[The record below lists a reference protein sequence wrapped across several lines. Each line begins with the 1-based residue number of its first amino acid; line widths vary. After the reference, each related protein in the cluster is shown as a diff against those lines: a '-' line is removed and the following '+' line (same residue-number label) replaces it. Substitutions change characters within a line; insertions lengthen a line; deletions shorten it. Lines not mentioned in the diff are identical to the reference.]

1 MQTECGIHNLPFTIN
16 HHQSTINLKKSIMK
30 NFTIYLV
37 ILIFLFVSK
46 VLGQETFESQAKK
59 IANKIEK
66 ITKEEKANLK
76 EEVEAVNVQLS
87 EGKITQE
94 QADKRKKELAEARAV
109 IIEEKV
115 TLAQNEL
122 NDLVQQKV
130 DGKIKE
136 QQDSTHTYTIRW
148 NAKKW
153 EKDSIH
159 GEKRT
164 TSQFVFALGLNNM
177 MVDGKLQD
185 SNYSFIGSHFYEW
198 GFTYNSRLMKN
209 DNLLHAKYGLSLM
222 YNNIRPTDNR
232 SFVVNGEQTNLEV
245 NAINLEESRFRNV
258 YIVLPVHLEFD
269 FTKPKISNGKTYFR
283 THESFRFGIG
293 GYGGINVKSK
303 QILKFEDNDYKSTQK
318 TKGDF
323 NTNNFIYGLSS
334 YIGYKE
340 LSLYLKYDLNPL
352 FQDNLVKEN
361 NISLGLRFDFN

>member
-1 MQTECGIHNLPFTIN
+1 
-16 HHQSTINLKKSIMK
+16 MK

-37 ILIFLFVSK
+37 VLIFLFVSK
-46 VLGQETFESQAKK
+46 VMGQETFESKARQ

-66 ITKEEKANLK
+66 ITKEEKATLK

-94 QADKRKKELAEARAV
+94 QADKRKKELAEIRAT
-109 IIEEKV
+109 IIEQKV
-115 TLAQNEL
+115 TEAQNEL

-136 QQDSTHTYTIRW
+136 GDSIKKHTLVIHW
-148 NAKKW
+148 NDKEWNEKNKKR
-153 EKDSIH
+153 KDSIR

-164 TSQFVFALGLNNM
+164 TSQFVFAAGLNNM
-177 MVDGKLQD
+177 LVDGKLQD

-232 SFVVNGEQTNLEV
+232 NFVVDGDQTVLQT
-245 NAINLEESRFRNV
+245 NAINLDESRFRNV

-269 FTKPKISNGKTYFR
+269 FSKPKIVNGKTYFK
-283 THESFRFGIG
+283 THKSFRFGIG
-293 GYGGINVKSK
+293 GYAGINVKSK
-303 QILKFEDNDYKSTQK
+303 QILKYDQDDLDYKTRI
-318 TKGDF
+318 KGDY
-323 NTNNFIYGLSS
+323 NVNNFIYGLSS

-340 LSLYLKYDLNPL
+340 VSLYCKYDLNPL

-361 NISLGLRFDFN
+361 NISLGLRLDLN

>member
-1 MQTECGIHNLPFTIN
+1 
-16 HHQSTINLKKSIMK
+16 MK

-37 ILIFLFVSK
+37 ILVFLFVSK
-46 VLGQETFESQAKK
+46 VLGQETFESRAKQ

-66 ITKEEKANLK
+66 ITKEEKETLK
-76 EEVEAVNVQLS
+76 QEVEAVNVQLS

-94 QADKRKKELAEARAV
+94 QADKRKKELAEARAI

-136 QQDSTHTYTIRW
+136 DSSRVYTIRW
-148 NAKKW
+148 KSPKRD
-153 EKDSIH
+153 KDSIH

-164 TSQFVFALGLNNM
+164 TSQFVFAMGLNNT

-232 SFVVNGEQTNLEV
+232 SFVVDGNQTNLEV
-245 NAINLEESRFRNV
+245 NPVHLTESRFRNV

-269 FTKPKISNGKTYFR
+269 FTKPQENNGKRYFR
-283 THESFRFGIG
+283 THKSFRFGVG
-293 GYGGINVKSK
+293 GYAGINVKSK
-303 QILKFEDNDYKSTQK
+303 QILKFEEEDLKYKT
-318 TKGDF
+318 TIKGDY
-323 NTNNFIYGLSS
+323 NVNNFIYGLSS
-334 YIGYKE
+334 YIGYRDI
-340 LSLYLKYDLNPL
+340 SLYLKYDLNPI
-352 FQDNLVKEN
+352 FKDNLIEEN
-361 NISLGLRFDFN
+361 NISLGIRFDLN

>member
-1 MQTECGIHNLPFTIN
+1 
-16 HHQSTINLKKSIMK
+16 MK
-30 NFTIYLV
+30 NFTIHLV

-46 VLGQETFESQAKK
+46 AVGQETFESKAKK
-59 IANKIEK
+59 IANQIEK
-66 ITKEEKANLK
+66 VTKEEKEKLK
-76 EEVEAVNVQLS
+76 EEVEAVNEQLS

-136 QQDSTHTYTIRW
+136 QDSTGKSKIVIYW
-148 NAKKW
+148 NKNDWNHKKCN
-153 EKDSIH
+153 DSIR

-164 TSQFVFALGLNNM
+164 TSQFVFAMGLNNM
-177 MVDGKLQD
+177 MSDGKYQD

-232 SFVVNGEQTNLEV
+232 SFVVDGNQTNLET
-245 NAINLEESRFRNV
+245 NAVHLTESRFRNV
-258 YIVLPVHLEFD
+258 YLVLPVHLEFD
-269 FTKPKISNGKTYFR
+269 FSKPTVKDGKTYFK
-283 THESFRFGIG
+283 THKSFRFGVG
-293 GYGGINVKSK
+293 GYAGINVKSK
-303 QILKFEDNDYKSTQK
+303 QILKFEEEDLKYKSTV
-318 TKGDF
+318 KGEY
-323 NTNNFIYGLSS
+323 NVNNFIYGLSS

-340 LSLYLKYDLNPL
+340 VSLYVKYDLNPL

-361 NISLGLRFDFN
+361 NISMGLRFDFN

>member
-1 MQTECGIHNLPFTIN
+1 
-16 HHQSTINLKKSIMK
+16 MK

-37 ILIFLFVSK
+37 ILVFLFVSK
-46 VLGQETFESQAKK
+46 VLGQETFESRAKQ

-66 ITKEEKANLK
+66 VTKEEKAALK

-94 QADKRKKELAEARAV
+94 QADKRKKELAEARAI

-136 QQDSTHTYTIRW
+136 Q
-148 NAKKW
+148 
-153 EKDSIH
+153 DSIKKGKIVIYWDKNDKNKKSRDSIR
-159 GEKRT
+159 GERRT
-164 TSQFVFALGLNNM
+164 TSQFVFAMGLNNM
-177 MVDGKLQD
+177 MADGKLQD

-232 SFVVNGEQTNLEV
+232 SFVVNGDQTVLQT
-245 NAINLEESRFRNV
+245 NAINLDESRFRNV
-258 YIVLPVHLEFD
+258 YIVAPVHLEFD
-269 FTKPKISNGKTYFR
+269 FSRPKVSNGKTYFR
-283 THESFRFGIG
+283 THQSFRFGIG
-293 GYGGINVKSK
+293 GYAGINVKSK
-303 QILKFEDNDYKSTQK
+303 QILKYDQDDLDYKT
-318 TKGDF
+318 TIKGDY
-323 NTNNFIYGLSS
+323 NVNNFIYGVSS
-334 YIGYKE
+334 YIGYKAW
-340 LSLYLKYDLNPL
+340 SLYAKYDLNPL
-352 FQDNLVKEN
+352 FKNNLVKEN
-361 NISLGLRFDFN
+361 NISLGLRLDLN

>member
-1 MQTECGIHNLPFTIN
+1 
-16 HHQSTINLKKSIMK
+16 MK
-30 NFTIYLV
+30 NFTIYFVALV
-37 ILIFLFVSK
+37 FLFVSK
-46 VLGQETFESQAKK
+46 VFAQETFEAKAK
-59 IANKIEK
+59 QIANKIEK
-66 ITKEEKANLK
+66 VTKEEKAALK

-87 EGKITQE
+87 EGKITKE
-94 QADKRKKELAEARAV
+94 QADKRKKELAEARAI

-136 QQDSTHTYTIRW
+136 GDSIMKHGLVIRW
-148 NAKKW
+148 NDEIWRDSKKG
-153 EKDSIH
+153 KDSLR

-164 TSQFVFALGLNNM
+164 TSQFVFAMGLNNM

-198 GFTYNSRLMKN
+198 GFTYNTRLMKT

-232 SFVVNGEQTNLEV
+232 TFVVNGNQTQLQT
-245 NAINLEESRFRNV
+245 NAINLDESRFRNV
-258 YIVLPVHLEFD
+258 YIVAPVHLEFD
-269 FTKPKISNGKTYFR
+269 FSKPKVSNGKTYFR
-283 THESFRFGIG
+283 THQSFRFGIG
-293 GYGGINVKSK
+293 GYAGINVKSK
-303 QILKFEDNDYKSTQK
+303 QILKYDQDDLDYKT
-318 TKGDF
+318 TIKGDY
-323 NTNNFIYGLSS
+323 NVNNFIYGLSS

-340 LSLYLKYDLNPL
+340 LSLYCKYDLNPL

-361 NISLGLRFDFN
+361 NISLGLRLDLN

>member
-1 MQTECGIHNLPFTIN
+1 
-16 HHQSTINLKKSIMK
+16 MK

-46 VLGQETFESQAKK
+46 VLGQETFESKAKK
-59 IANKIEK
+59 IANQIEK
-66 ITKEEKANLK
+66 VTKEEKAALK

-94 QADKRKKELAEARAV
+94 QANKRKKELAEARAI

-136 QQDSTHTYTIRW
+136 GDSIMKHGLVIRW
-148 NAKKW
+148 NDDIWRDNKKGR
-153 EKDSIH
+153 DSIH

-164 TSQFVFALGLNNM
+164 TSQFVFAMGLNNM

-232 SFVVNGEQTNLEV
+232 SFVVNGDQTVLQI
-245 NAINLEESRFRNV
+245 NAINLDESRFRNV

-269 FTKPKISNGKTYFR
+269 FSKPKVSNGKTYFR
-283 THESFRFGIG
+283 THQSFRFGIG
-293 GYGGINVKSK
+293 GYAGINVKSK
-303 QILKFEDNDYKSTQK
+303 QILKYDQDDLDYKT
-318 TKGDF
+318 TIKGDY
-323 NTNNFIYGLSS
+323 NVNNFIYGLSS
-334 YIGYKE
+334 YIGYRAF
-340 LSLYLKYDLNPL
+340 SLYAKYDLNPL
-352 FQDNLVKEN
+352 FKNNLVKEN
-361 NISLGLRFDFN
+361 NISLGIRLDLN

>member
-1 MQTECGIHNLPFTIN
+1 
-16 HHQSTINLKKSIMK
+16 MK

-37 ILIFLFVSK
+37 ILVFLFVSK
-46 VLGQETFESQAKK
+46 VLGQETFESRAKQ

-66 ITKEEKANLK
+66 ITKEEKQALK
-76 EEVEAVNVQLS
+76 EEIETVNVQLS

-136 QQDSTHTYTIRW
+136 GDSIKKHTLIIHW
-148 NAKKW
+148 NDKDWSGKKRS
-153 EKDSIH
+153 KDSIH

-164 TSQFVFALGLNNM
+164 TSQFVFAMGLNNTM
-177 MVDGKLQD
+177 IDGKLQD
-185 SNYSFIGSHFYEW
+185 SRYSFIGSHFYEW

-209 DNLLHAKYGLSLM
+209 DNLLHAKYGLSVM

-232 SFVVNGEQTNLEV
+232 SFVVDGNQTNLEV
-245 NAINLEESRFRNV
+245 NAINMDESRFRNV

-269 FTKPKISNGKTYFR
+269 FTRPRESDGKTYFR
-283 THESFRFGIG
+283 THKSFRFGIG
-293 GYGGINVKSK
+293 GYAGINVKSK
-303 QILKFEDNDYKSTQK
+303 QILKFEEEDLKYKT
-318 TKGDF
+318 TIKGDY
-323 NTNNFIYGLSS
+323 NVNNFIYGLSS
-334 YIGYKE
+334 YVGYKE
-340 LSLYLKYDLNPL
+340 MSLYLKYDLNPL
-352 FQDNLVKEN
+352 FQDNLIDEN
-361 NISLGLRFDFN
+361 NISLGLRFDLN

>member
-1 MQTECGIHNLPFTIN
+1 
-16 HHQSTINLKKSIMK
+16 MK

-37 ILIFLFVSK
+37 ILLLLFVSK
-46 VLGQETFESQAKK
+46 VLGQETFESKAKN

-66 ITKEEKANLK
+66 ITKEEKATLK

-115 TLAQNEL
+115 TLVQNEL

-136 QQDSTHTYTIRW
+136 QDSTRKNRMVIYWDKNNW
-148 NAKKW
+148 NNKKN
-153 EKDSIH
+153 KDSIH
-159 GEKRT
+159 GERRT
-164 TSQFVFALGLNNM
+164 TSQFVFAMGLNNT

-232 SFVVNGEQTNLEV
+232 SFVVNGNQTNLEV
-245 NAINLEESRFRNV
+245 NAINLNESRFRNV

-269 FTKPKISNGKTYFR
+269 FTKPKVSNGKTYFR

-293 GYGGINVKSK
+293 GYAGINVKSK
-303 QILKFEDNDYKSTQK
+303 QILKYDQDDLDYKT
-318 TKGDF
+318 TIKGDY
-323 NTNNFIYGLSS
+323 NVNNFIYGLSS
-334 YIGYKE
+334 YVGYKA
-340 LSLYLKYDLNPL
+340 LSLYVKYDLNPL
-352 FQDNLVKEN
+352 FQDNLTEEK
-361 NISLGLRFDFN
+361 NISLGLRLDLN

>member
-1 MQTECGIHNLPFTIN
+1 
-16 HHQSTINLKKSIMK
+16 MK

-46 VLGQETFESQAKK
+46 VLGQETFESRAKQ

-66 ITKEEKANLK
+66 ITKEEKATLK

-94 QADKRKKELAEARAV
+94 QADKRKKELAEARAI

-136 QQDSTHTYTIRW
+136 QDSTRKNRIVIYWDEKNW
-148 NAKKW
+148 NNKKS
-153 EKDSIH
+153 KDSIH
-159 GEKRT
+159 GERRT
-164 TSQFVFALGLNNM
+164 TSQFVFAMGLNNM

-245 NAINLEESRFRNV
+245 NTINLDESRFRNV

-269 FTKPKISNGKTYFR
+269 FTKPKVSNGKTYFR

-293 GYGGINVKSK
+293 GYAGINVKSK
-303 QILKFEDNDYKSTQK
+303 QILKYDQDDLDYKT
-318 TKGDF
+318 TIKGDY
-323 NTNNFIYGLSS
+323 NVNNFIYGLSS
-334 YIGYKE
+334 YVGYKA
-340 LSLYLKYDLNPL
+340 LSLYVKYDLNPL
-352 FQDNLVKEN
+352 FQDNLIEEK
-361 NISLGLRFDFN
+361 NISLGLRFDLN

>member
-1 MQTECGIHNLPFTIN
+1 
-16 HHQSTINLKKSIMK
+16 MK

-37 ILIFLFVSK
+37 VLIFLFVSK
-46 VLGQETFESQAKK
+46 VLGQETFESRAKQ

-66 ITKEEKANLK
+66 ITKEEKETLK

-87 EGKITQE
+87 EGKITKE

-115 TLAQNEL
+115 TLAQEEL

-136 QQDSTHTYTIRW
+136 QDSIKKNRFVIYWDKNDW
-148 NAKKW
+148 NNKKG
-153 EKDSIH
+153 KDSIH

-164 TSQFVFALGLNNM
+164 TSQFVFAMGLNNM

-185 SNYSFIGSHFYEW
+185 SNYGFIGSHFYEW

-222 YNNIRPTDNR
+222 YNNIRPSDNR
-232 SFVVNGEQTNLEV
+232 SFVVNGEQTDLVTNSVNLK
-245 NAINLEESRFRNV
+245 ESRFRNV
-258 YIVLPVHLEFD
+258 YLVLPVHLEFD
-269 FTKPKISNGKTYFR
+269 FTKPQESNGKTYFK
-283 THESFRFGIG
+283 THKSFRFGIG
-293 GYGGINVKSK
+293 GYAGINVKSK
-303 QILKFEDNDYKSTQK
+303 QILKFEDDDLKYKTII
-318 TKGDF
+318 KGDY
-323 NTNNFIYGLSS
+323 NVNNFIYGLSS

-352 FQDNLVKEN
+352 FQDNLIKEN

>member
-1 MQTECGIHNLPFTIN
+1 
-16 HHQSTINLKKSIMK
+16 MK
-30 NFTIYLV
+30 NFTLYLV
-37 ILIFLFVSK
+37 ILVFLFVSK
-46 VLGQETFESQAKK
+46 VLGQETFESRAKQ

-66 ITKEEKANLK
+66 VTKEEKETLK
-76 EEVEAVNVQLS
+76 QEVEAVNVQLS

-94 QADKRKKELAEARAV
+94 QADQRKKELAEARAI

-136 QQDSTHTYTIRW
+136 GDSIKKHALSIHW
-148 NAKKW
+148 NDKEWSDSKKR
-153 EKDSIH
+153 KDSIH

-164 TSQFVFALGLNNM
+164 TSQFVFAMGLNNM

-198 GFTYNSRLMKN
+198 GFTYNSRLLKN
-209 DNLLHAKYGLSLM
+209 NNLLHAKYGLSLM

-232 SFVVNGEQTNLEV
+232 SFVVNGDQTVLQT
-245 NAINLEESRFRNV
+245 NAINLDESRFRNV
-258 YIVLPVHLEFD
+258 YIVAPVHLEFD
-269 FTKPKISNGKTYFR
+269 FSKPKVVNGKTYFR
-283 THESFRFGIG
+283 THQSFRFGIG
-293 GYGGINVKSK
+293 GYAGINVKSK
-303 QILKFEDNDYKSTQK
+303 QILKYEQDDLDYKT
-318 TKGDF
+318 TIKGDY
-323 NTNNFIYGLSS
+323 NVNNFIYGLSS

-340 LSLYLKYDLNPL
+340 LSLYMKYDLNPL

>member
-1 MQTECGIHNLPFTIN
+1 
-16 HHQSTINLKKSIMK
+16 MK

-37 ILIFLFVSK
+37 ILVFLFVSK
-46 VLGQETFESQAKK
+46 VLGQETFESKARK

-66 ITKEEKANLK
+66 ITKEEKEILK

-87 EGKITQE
+87 EGKITTE

-136 QQDSTHTYTIRW
+136 GDSIKKHALIVYW
-148 NAKKW
+148 NNKEWNDNKKR
-153 EKDSIH
+153 KDSVR
-159 GEKRT
+159 GERRT
-164 TSQFVFALGLNNM
+164 TSQFVFAMGLNNM
-177 MVDGKLQD
+177 LADGKLQD

-222 YNNIRPTDNR
+222 YNNIRPTNNR
-232 SFVVNGEQTNLEV
+232 TFVVNGDQTNLEV
-245 NAINLEESRFRNV
+245 NPIHLTESRFRNV
-258 YIVLPVHLEFD
+258 YLAVPVHLEFD
-269 FTKPKISNGKTYFR
+269 FTKPIEKDGKTYFK
-283 THESFRFGIG
+283 THRSFRFGVG
-293 GYGGINVKSK
+293 GYAGINVKSK
-303 QILKFEDNDYKSTQK
+303 QILKFEEDDLKYKTRI
-318 TKGDF
+318 KGDY
-323 NTNNFIYGLSS
+323 NVNNFIYGLSS
-334 YIGYKE
+334 YIGYRDV
-340 LSLYLKYDLNPL
+340 SLYFKYDLNPL

-361 NISLGLRFDFN
+361 NISLGLRLDLN

>member
-1 MQTECGIHNLPFTIN
+1 
-16 HHQSTINLKKSIMK
+16 MK

-46 VLGQETFESQAKK
+46 VLGQETFESKAKK

-66 ITKEEKANLK
+66 VTKEEKAALK
-76 EEVEAVNVQLS
+76 DEVEAVNVQLS

-122 NDLVQQKV
+122 SDLVQQKV

-136 QQDSTHTYTIRW
+136 QDTTHTYIIRW
-148 NAKKW
+148 DPKRDR
-153 EKDSIH
+153 DSIH

-164 TSQFVFALGLNNM
+164 TSQFVFAMGLNNM

-198 GFTYNSRLMKN
+198 GFTYNSRLLKN
-209 DNLLHAKYGLSLM
+209 NNLLHAKYGLSLM

-232 SFVVNGEQTNLEV
+232 SFVVNGDQTVLQT
-245 NAINLEESRFRNV
+245 NAINLDESRFRNV

-269 FTKPKISNGKTYFR
+269 FSKPKVSNGKTYFR
-283 THESFRFGIG
+283 THQSFRFGIG
-293 GYGGINVKSK
+293 GYAGINVKSK
-303 QILKFEDNDYKSTQK
+303 QILKYDQDDLDYKT
-318 TKGDF
+318 TIKGDY
-323 NTNNFIYGLSS
+323 NVNNFIYGLSS
-334 YIGYKE
+334 YIGYRAF
-340 LSLYLKYDLNPL
+340 SLYAKYDLNPL
-352 FQDNLVKEN
+352 FKNNLVKEN
-361 NISLGLRFDFN
+361 NISLGIRLDLN

>member
-1 MQTECGIHNLPFTIN
+1 
-16 HHQSTINLKKSIMK
+16 MK

-37 ILIFLFVSK
+37 ILVFLFVSK
-46 VLGQETFESQAKK
+46 VLGQETFESEAKR

-66 ITKEEKANLK
+66 ITKEEKEALK
-76 EEVEAVNVQLS
+76 EEIEAINVQLS

-122 NDLVQQKV
+122 NDLVQKKV

-136 QQDSTHTYTIRW
+136 DSAKVYMIRW
-148 NAKKW
+148 KSYKRD
-153 EKDSIH
+153 KDSIR

-164 TSQFVFALGLNNM
+164 TSQFVFAMGLNNM
-177 MVDGKLQD
+177 LADGKLQD

-222 YNNIRPTDNR
+222 YNNIRATENK
-232 SFVVNGEQTNLEV
+232 SFVVNGDQTNLEV
-245 NAINLEESRFRNV
+245 NPIHLTESRFRNV
-258 YIVLPVHLEFD
+258 YLVMPVHLEFD
-269 FTKPKISNGKTYFR
+269 FSRPVQNNGKTYFK
-283 THESFRFGIG
+283 THKSFRFGIG

-303 QILKFEDNDYKSTQK
+303 QILKFEEEDLKYKTRI
-318 TKGDF
+318 KGDY
-323 NTNNFIYGLSS
+323 NVNNFIYGLSS
-334 YIGYKE
+334 YIGYRD
-340 LSLYLKYDLNPL
+340 LSLYFKYDLNPL

-361 NISLGLRFDFN
+361 NISLGLRLDLN

>member
-1 MQTECGIHNLPFTIN
+1 
-16 HHQSTINLKKSIMK
+16 MK

-46 VLGQETFESQAKK
+46 VLGQETFESKAKE

-66 ITKEEKANLK
+66 ITKEEKATLK

-115 TLAQNEL
+115 TLSQNEL

-136 QQDSTHTYTIRW
+136 QDSTRKNRLVIYWDEKNW
-148 NAKKW
+148 NNKKS
-153 EKDSIH
+153 KDSIH
-159 GEKRT
+159 GERRT
-164 TSQFVFALGLNNM
+164 TSQFVFAMGLNNM
-177 MVDGKLQD
+177 IVDGKLQD

-245 NAINLEESRFRNV
+245 NTINLDESRFRNV

-269 FTKPKISNGKTYFR
+269 FTKPKVSNGKTYFK

-293 GYGGINVKSK
+293 GYAGINVKSK
-303 QILKFEDNDYKSTQK
+303 QILKYDQDDLDYKT
-318 TKGDF
+318 TIKGDY
-323 NTNNFIYGLSS
+323 NVNNFIYGLSS
-334 YIGYKE
+334 YVGYKA
-340 LSLYLKYDLNPL
+340 LSLYVKYDLNPL
-352 FQDNLVKEN
+352 FQDNLVDEK
-361 NISLGLRFDFN
+361 NISLGLRLDLN

>member
-1 MQTECGIHNLPFTIN
+1 
-16 HHQSTINLKKSIMK
+16 MK
-30 NFTIYLV
+30 NCIIYL
-37 ILIFLFVSK
+37 FVLVFSFVTK
-46 VLGQETFESQAKK
+46 VMGQETFESKAKQ

-66 ITKEEKANLK
+66 VTKEEKAALK

-87 EGKITQE
+87 AGTITQE

-136 QQDSTHTYTIRW
+136 QDSSRTYTIRW
-148 NAKKW
+148 NRKNCD
-153 EKDSIH
+153 KDSIR
-159 GEKRT
+159 GERRT

-185 SNYSFIGSHFYEW
+185 SNYGFIGSHFYEW

-232 SFVVNGEQTNLEV
+232 TFVVNGNQTNLETSP
-245 NAINLEESRFRNV
+245 INLDESRFRNV
-258 YIVLPVHLEFD
+258 YIAVPVHLEFD
-269 FTKPKISNGKTYFR
+269 FSKPTVKDGKTYFK
-283 THESFRFGIG
+283 THQSFRFGIG
-293 GYGGINVKSK
+293 GYAGINVKSK
-303 QILKFEDNDYKSTQK
+303 QIIKYDQDDLKYKT
-318 TKGDF
+318 TIKGDY
-323 NTNNFIYGLSS
+323 NVNNFVYGLSS

-340 LSLYLKYDLNPL
+340 MSLYLKYDLNPL
-352 FQDNLVKEN
+352 FQDNLIKEN